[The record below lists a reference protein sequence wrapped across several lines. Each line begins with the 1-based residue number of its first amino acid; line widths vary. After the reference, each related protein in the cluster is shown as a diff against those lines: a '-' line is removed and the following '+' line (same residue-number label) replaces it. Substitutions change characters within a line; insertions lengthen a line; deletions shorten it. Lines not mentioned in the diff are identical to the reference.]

1 MPNLKI
7 PEKTK
12 TSAGNPQ
19 TYQQD
24 FINRWKDK
32 KKRLEAV
39 ELYFANGKLS
49 IYEYIRVMLMLEGK
63 K

>member
-1 MPNLKI
+1 MDLEI

-12 TSAGNPQ
+12 TSAGNPP

-32 KKRLEAV
+32 KKRLEAL
-39 ELYFANGKLS
+39 ELYFANEKLS
-49 IYEYIRVMLMLEGK
+49 VYEYIRVSLMLEKGK
-63 K
+63 